1 VVAKEEEVIKRLS
14 SRQDISDAGVETYL
28 RQKEVFEPPEG
39 VPTLDTSENEH
50 KVKEKLRE
58 LLNL

>member
-1 VVAKEEEVIKRLS
+1 LPKRRRVLKRLS

-28 RQKEVFEPPEG
+28 RQKEVFEPPGG

-50 KVKEKLRE
+50 KVKEKLKE